1 MSTDLHSSTMRD
13 VLKAAGPI
21 LLQRQEHPTG
31 KLSQEQRD
39 AVQEATLL
47 VVRELRAGR
56 SLDELLSVMHDQGWK
71 PEVGQG
77 FIKLISQLLS
87 KMYLQRMYIFSAV
100 SIFTSMIA
108 SIAIPQAAA
117 GEFPWVAAGLS
128 LAFALVSVGI
138 TLWNWRCYRKF
149 RQS

>member
-13 VLKAAGPI
+13 VLKTAGPI

-47 VVRELRAGR
+47 VVRELRSGR
-56 SLDELLSVMHDQGWK
+56 SLDELQSVMHEQGWK
-71 PEVGQG
+71 TDVSQG
-77 FIKLISQLLS
+77 FINLISQLLS
-87 KMYLQRMYIFSAV
+87 KMYLQRMYIFFAV

-108 SIAIPQAAA
+108 SIALPQAAA
-117 GEFPWVAAGLS
+117 GEFPWGAAGLS
-128 LAFALVSVGI
+128 LAVAVVSVGI

-149 RQS
+149 RQT

>member
-1 MSTDLHSSTMRD
+1 MSTELHSATMRD
-13 VLKAAGPI
+13 ALKMAGPI
-21 LLQRQEHPTG
+21 LLQRQENPTG

-47 VVRELRAGR
+47 VVRELRSGR
-56 SLDELLSVMHDQGWK
+56 SMDELQSAMLAQGWK

-77 FIKLISQLLS
+77 FINLISQLLS

-108 SIAIPQAAA
+108 SIAIPQAVA
-117 GEFPWVAAGLS
+117 GEFPWVAAMLS
-128 LAFALVSVGI
+128 LAVALISVGV

-149 RQS
+149 KQT